1 MQERRDE
8 RSLGELF
15 GDLSRQTTTLIRQ
28 EVELAKTEMSA
39 KASRVGKD
47 IGFLAIGGAVAYA
60 AFLMLLV
67 AVIAFLATVVGL
79 DLWLSALLVAVVV
92 GVAGFLL
99 IQKGRQALTQEDL
112 TPRRTIESLKE
123 DAEWAKDRTATTR

>member
-1 MQERRDE
+1 MQERRDD

-28 EVELAKTEMSA
+28 EVELAKTELSA

-60 AFLMLLV
+60 AFLALLA
-67 AVIAFLATVVGL
+67 AVIIFLADVVGL
-79 DLWLSALLVAVVV
+79 DWWLSALLVAIVV

-99 IQKGRQALTQEDL
+99 IQKGRQDL
-112 TPRRTIESLKE
+112 ARADMTPRRTIESLKE
-123 DAEWAKDRTATTR
+123 DAEWAKDRTA

>member
-1 MQERRDE
+1 MQERRDD

-60 AFLMLLV
+60 AFLALLA
-67 AVIAFLATVVGL
+67 AVIIFLATVVRL
-79 DLWLSALLVAVVV
+79 DWWLSALLVALIV

-123 DAEWAKDRTATTR
+123 DAEWAKDRTA